1 MYPILFEIGPLTIY
15 SLGIFWALGALAAA
29 WIMQLELKRYGYDSE
44 LAGTVVITA
53 AIGGLI
59 GARLLFI
66 IEEWAHFVRAPLSFL
81 LSGSGFSW
89 FGGLLVGGLTTAWS
103 FKKYRLPFW
112 EAADMSAPSLALAY
126 GVGRIGC
133 FLAGDATWGKVSDV
147 PWAMAF
153 PNAVAGWADPLTG
166 VPYPPGVGVHPTQ
179 LYEFVQSLIVFAILW
194 WVRKRSHPPGVIFY
208 LYLILAGSMRF
219 VVEFWRVNPV
229 VGAGLTEYQWMSAI
243 LIAIGIFSTIWQSS
257 GLFSHSLLNRRR
269 DAN

>member
-1 MYPILFEIGPLTIY
+1 MIPN
-15 SLGIFWALGALAAA
+15 SLEQWSSLP
-29 WIMQLELKRYGYDSE
+29 
-44 LAGTVVITA
+44 

-66 IEEWAHFVRAPLSFL
+66 IEEWEHFFRTLLSFL

-112 EAADMSAPSLALAY
+112 EAADMSAPALALAY
-126 GVGRIGC
+126 GMGRIGC
-133 FLAGDATWGKVSDV
+133 FLAGDGTWGKVSDM

-166 VPYPPGVGVHPTQ
+166 VPYPPGVRVHPTQ
-179 LYEFVQSLIVFAILW
+179 LYELVKSLIVFAILW
-194 WVRKRSHPPGVIFY
+194 SVRKRPHAPGMIFY

-219 VVEFWRVNPV
+219 IVEFWACEPSRGCWFDRVPLDESDVNLCRSWTAFYHKETGSNQIGTQTRVN
-229 VGAGLTEYQWMSAI
+229 
-243 LIAIGIFSTIWQSS
+243 
-257 GLFSHSLLNRRR
+257 
-269 DAN
+269 